1 MSLEFPLGN
10 PCPYPYPKTFFFH
23 SFKVSGLNIKVFS
36 QFWVEKQNE
45 RYRSNFI
52 FQHVEWFYS
61 CKYFWWLCKKK
72 KAAVELQRWH
82 SCQVF
87 AFQHKDQLHPQNR
100 HLIQSGHGGKAKNIV
115 ICPLMSCSHMP
126 MLIHTWV
133 LQHTKMYRSV
143 HAHTQT
149 HNWVA
154 VLFGCIAESF
164 ILSH

>member
-1 MSLEFPLGN
+1 MTNILSTICRPLLLAMFIWFTLLRFLISCNSIYQFLGLFPMLLEFPLGN

-72 KAAVELQRWH
+72 KRQLWHCRDGTAVKYLPFSTRTN
-82 SCQVF
+82 C
-87 AFQHKDQLHPQNR
+87 
-100 HLIQSGHGGKAKNIV
+100 
-115 ICPLMSCSHMP
+115 
-126 MLIHTWV
+126 IHRT
-133 LQHTKMYRSV
+133 
-143 HAHTQT
+143 
-149 HNWVA
+149 
-154 VLFGCIAESF
+154 GI
-164 ILSH
+164 

>member
-1 MSLEFPLGN
+1 MLLEFPLGN

-72 KAAVELQRWH
+72 KGSCGTVEM
-82 SCQVF
+82 
-87 AFQHKDQLHPQNR
+87 AQLSSICLLAQGPIASIEPASNTKWAWW
-100 HLIQSGHGGKAKNIV
+100 QS
-115 ICPLMSCSHMP
+115 
-126 MLIHTWV
+126 
-133 LQHTKMYRSV
+133 
-143 HAHTQT
+143 
-149 HNWVA
+149 
-154 VLFGCIAESF
+154 
-164 ILSH
+164 